1 MGLVGQQPGA
11 LTAMSAHQ
19 PFVARIG
26 DHVFTPSGR
35 LAVVRSLPGNDELEL
50 EYASGVPG
58 RLRLAQRLVRLVA
71 HGEVVVGRPDLLERG
86 R

>member
-1 MGLVGQQPGA
+1 MIAPPGHSRPPA
-11 LTAMSAHQ
+11 PSTRR

-26 DHVFTPSGR
+26 DHVLTPSGR

-71 HGEVVVGRPDLLERG
+71 HGEVVVGRPDLLER
-86 R
+86 RR